1 MGLKTATKVD
11 TNRVELEVEVDAMAF
26 DAAVNKAYK
35 KNIGKINVPGFRKGK
50 APRRIVEKI
59 YGKEM
64 FYDDAINDLY
74 PTALNEAIEQSEYEY
89 VDDKMDFDI
98 VSVGEQGL
106 VFKAAITVKPEVEV
120 GEYKGLKAEKKVEAV
135 TEDDI
140 DAELSN
146 LQRRNARLVDVEDR
160 PAQNDDM
167 VTFDFEGFVDG
178 VAFDGGKAENYN
190 LKLGSN
196 QFIPGFEEQ
205 IVGKSKEEEF
215 EVNVSFPE
223 DYHAQ
228 ELAGKPA
235 VFKCKL
241 HEIKADEL
249 PELDDEFAK
258 DASEFDT
265 LDELKADLKAKLE
278 HNREHA
284 AEDAFESELMD
295 QVIGGLKAEI
305 PDAMFERQI
314 DENMRQF
321 EQRLRSQGLSI
332 ESYLQYTGKEIE
344 EFRDSFREAAEKS
357 VKMRLAL
364 EKISQI
370 ENIEPTDEEVEEEF
384 NKLAEQY
391 KLDVEKV
398 KDFIPKAELSKDIS
412 ISKTLQFIK
421 DNAVVSQ

>member
-11 TNRVELEVEVDAMAF
+11 TNRVELEVEVDAAAF
-26 DAAVNKAYK
+26 SAAVNKAYK

-50 APRRIVEKI
+50 APRQIVEKI
-59 YGKEM
+59 YGTDV

-74 PTALNEAIEQSEYEY
+74 PTALSEAIDESEYEY
-89 VDDKMDFDI
+89 VDDKVDFDI

-106 VFKAAITVKPEVEV
+106 VFKAAITVKPAVEV
-120 GEYKGLKAEKKVEAV
+120 GEYKGLNAKKEVKAVN
-135 TEDDI
+135 EDDI
-140 DAELSN
+140 DAEISK
-146 LQRRNARLVDVEDR
+146 LQHRNSRLVDVEDR

-178 VAFDGGKAENYN
+178 VAFDGGNAENYS

-215 EVNVSFPE
+215 EVNVNFPE
-223 DYHAQ
+223 DYHAE

-241 HEIKADEL
+241 HEIKTEEL
-249 PELDDEFAK
+249 PELNDEFAK
-258 DASEFDT
+258 DVSEFDT
-265 LDELKADLKAKLE
+265 LEELRADLKSKLE
-278 HNREHA
+278 HEREHA
-284 AEDAFESELMD
+284 AEDAFESDLME
-295 QVIGGLKAEI
+295 QIVGGLKAEI
-305 PDAMFERQI
+305 PDVMFENQI
-314 DENMRQF
+314 DDNVRQF

-332 ESYLQYTGKEIE
+332 ESYLQYTGNEME
-344 EFRDSFREAAEKS
+344 EFRNSFRDAAEKS

-370 ENIEPTDEEVEEEF
+370 ENITPTDEEIEEEF

-391 KLDVEKV
+391 KIDIEQV
-398 KDFIPKAELSKDIS
+398 KNLIPKPDLSKDMS

>member
-11 TNRVELEVEVDAMAF
+11 TNRVELEVEVDAAAF
-26 DAAVNKAYK
+26 SAAVNKAYK

-50 APRRIVEKI
+50 APRQIVEKI
-59 YGKEM
+59 YGTDV

-74 PTALNEAIEQSEYEY
+74 PTALSEAIDESEYEY
-89 VDDKMDFDI
+89 VDDKVDFDI

-106 VFKAAITVKPEVEV
+106 VFKAAITVKPAVEV
-120 GEYKGLKAEKKVEAV
+120 GEYKGLNAKKEVKAVN
-135 TEDDI
+135 EDDI
-140 DAELSN
+140 DAEISK
-146 LQRRNARLVDVEDR
+146 LQHRNSRLVDVEDR

-178 VAFDGGKAENYN
+178 VAFDGGNAENYS

-196 QFIPGFEEQ
+196 QLIPGFEEQ

-215 EVNVSFPE
+215 EVNVNFPE
-223 DYHAQ
+223 DYHAE

-241 HEIKADEL
+241 HEIKTEEL
-249 PELDDEFAK
+249 PELNDEFAK
-258 DASEFDT
+258 DVSEFDT
-265 LDELKADLKAKLE
+265 LEELRADLKSKLE
-278 HNREHA
+278 HEREHA
-284 AEDAFESELMD
+284 AEDAFESDLME
-295 QVIGGLKAEI
+295 QIVGGLKAEI
-305 PDAMFERQI
+305 PDVMFENQI
-314 DENMRQF
+314 DDNVRQF

-332 ESYLQYTGKEIE
+332 ESYLQYTGNEME
-344 EFRDSFREAAEKS
+344 EFRNSFRDAAEKS

-370 ENIEPTDEEVEEEF
+370 ENITPTDEEIEEEF

-391 KLDVEKV
+391 KIDIEQV
-398 KDFIPKAELSKDIS
+398 KNLIPKPDLSKDMS